1 MSSSLKTSVISHKC
15 QQDKS
20 KNTNVESFAETQQES
35 HTTKPDLLN
44 TKTRTIIWIIFDWH
58 NGESVTM
65 RHLSNQTISIISMT
79 EGRRHVKL
87 SIQTFA
93 GTGTF
98 VFSILRL
105 TWGRC
110 FRHLM
115 PPGPCSGSHSCPG
128 HLQRQT
134 RPCQQAAKRYLDVQV
149 SFRRRCCVGD
159 QQHLRQLYQTK
170 IKKKL

>member
-1 MSSSLKTSVISHKC
+1 MSSSLKTSVISHRC

-20 KNTNVESFAETQQES
+20 KNTNVESFAETQQEG

-44 TKTRTIIWIIFDWH
+44 TKTRTIIWIMFVWH

-79 EGRRHVKL
+79 EGLRHVKL

-93 GTGTF
+93 GAETF
-98 VFSILRL
+98 VFSILCL

-110 FRHLM
+110 FRHLLSLLA
-115 PPGPCSGSHSCPG
+115 PVPDLTVVQGTCRGKLLHVSR
-128 HLQRQT
+128 LQKETLMFKSQFT
-134 RPCQQAAKRYLDVQV
+134 GLAPLAT
-149 SFRRRCCVGD
+149 GN
-159 QQHLRQLYQTK
+159 LRQLYQTK
-170 IKKKL
+170 I